1 MPHPAAVSNF
11 VQSRV
16 SFNRLVDDENAKEAF
31 DPVLWTWWYHN
42 HQKYEAPPIP
52 VSLEE
57 YLQSQAGEGQYGP
70 TSQWRI
76 GETAPVPLNFP
87 SFGPGPVPEVGMLHT
102 EQDSIRMLMREDR
115 KETEHKRK
123 VAHAKRDAKVELRIE
138 RKKRKAEF
146 AEDPTKPPEE
156 AYESEG
162 KAKAKHYHSLNGFV

>member
-11 VQSRV
+11 VQSRAT
-16 SFNRLVDDENAKEAF
+16 FNRLVDDENADEAF
-31 DPVLWTWWYHN
+31 DPVLWTWWYQH
-42 HQKYEAPPIP
+42 HQDFDAQPIP

-57 YLQSQAGEGQYGP
+57 YLQAQAGEGQYGP

-76 GETAPVPLNFP
+76 GETSVVPLDFP
-87 SFGPGPVPEVGMLHT
+87 SSGVGPVPEVGTLQT
-102 EQDSIRMLMREDR
+102 EQQSIRMLMREER
-115 KETEHKRK
+115 KDIEHDVK
-123 VAHAKRDAKVELRIE
+123 VANAKREAKVELRIE

-162 KAKAKHYHSLNGFV
+162 KAKAKHYHSLVGFV